1 MRTGAGRDFLG
12 VCGRE
17 PEIARRR
24 RSMNMQLLGR
34 VAGMAALLVVCDG
47 SAGAQET
54 PSTKASQAAAQEAPK
69 DGVPVALTLK
79 RAVELALQNSKEI
92 QVAKIQASVADRAA
106 QITKAQFMPNLYAGS
121 GAGYTYGIPET
132 PGGRAPSIFNVSYT
146 EQILNEPLRGQA
158 KETQEQAKAQKIA
171 FEDTRNRVI
180 SRTAMAYLELGKV
193 RHSLELLRK
202 EQESAEK
209 ILQVTQERQ
218 GEGYELPVEVT
229 RAQLTKAQVIQRILQ
244 LEGREDEL
252 EVFLRYQLG
261 FSEGPPIEVTPEEL
275 PGEAEQAGDNLV
287 AMAMTHNPGLQLAE
301 SDVRAK
307 EFRLKGERRGYFP
320 TLELVS
326 VYSVL
331 AKFNNYTQFFT
342 TFQRNNFNAGIDVHV
357 PIFSAQTK
365 AAVGMAQIN
374 LEAAKVNLSNKRTE
388 LSADVRQKTRRVRER
403 DAAKEV
409 ARLELQLA
417 QQNVAVEQAQ
427 FAEGKLNL
435 REVEKARLEE
445 NEKWM
450 AYLDA
455 NFQKQQAQLEL
466 LKTAGQ
472 LDKVWQ

>member
-1 MRTGAGRDFLG
+1 MK
-12 VCGRE
+12 
-17 PEIARRR
+17 
-24 RSMNMQLLGR
+24 MQLLRG
-34 VAGMAALLVVCDG
+34 VVGMTVSLMLSVGAAY
-47 SAGAQET
+47 AQE
-54 PSTKASQAAAQEAPK
+54 PSAPKASQQTPAVQDAPK
-69 DGVPVALTLK
+69 DVPTVALTLK
-79 RAVELALQNSKEI
+79 RAIELALQNSKEI

-121 GAGYTYGIPET
+121 GLGYTNGIPET
-132 PGGRAPSIFNVSYT
+132 PGGRAPAIFNVTYT
-146 EQILNEPLRGQA
+146 EQVLNEPLRGQA
-158 KETQEQAKAQKIA
+158 KETQEQSKAQKIVL
-171 FEDTRNRVI
+171 EDAKNSVI
-180 SRTAMAYLELGKV
+180 TRTAMAYLELGKV

-229 RAQLTKAQVIQRILQ
+229 KAQLTKAQVVQRILQ

-261 FSEGPPIEVTPEEL
+261 FTETQAIEVTPEEL

-287 AMAMTHNPGLQLAE
+287 AMAMTHNAGLQLAA

-326 VYSVL
+326 IYSVL
-331 AKFNNYTQFFT
+331 GKFNNYSQFFNH
-342 TFQRNNFNAGIDVHV
+342 FQRNNLNAGIDMHV

-365 AAVGMAQIN
+365 AAVGLAKIN
-374 LEAAKVNLSNKRTE
+374 LEAAKVNLTNKRTE
-388 LSADVRQKTRRVRER
+388 LTADVRQKTRRVRER

-417 QQNVAVEQAQ
+417 QQNVAVLQSQ

-455 NFQKQQAQLEL
+455 NFQKQQAQLDL

>member
-1 MRTGAGRDFLG
+1 MKRPLG
-12 VCGRE
+12 
-17 PEIARRR
+17 
-24 RSMNMQLLGR
+24 SMQMQLLGR
-34 VAGMAALLVVCDG
+34 VAGMAALMVACG
-47 SAGAQET
+47 SVG
-54 PSTKASQAAAQEAPK
+54 AAQEPVAPK
-69 DGVPVALTLK
+69 ATVAAAPDVSKDMAPVVLTLK
-79 RAVELALQNSKEI
+79 RTIELALQNSKEI
-92 QVAKIQASVADRAA
+92 QVAKIQASVADRASK
-106 QITKAQFMPNLYAGS
+106 ITRAEFMPNLYAGS

-132 PGGRAPSIFNVSYT
+132 PGGRAPSIFNVTYT

-158 KETQEQAKAQKIA
+158 KEMQEQSKAQKIV
-171 FEDTRNRVI
+171 FEDVRNSVI
-180 SRTAMAYLELGKV
+180 TRTAMAYLELGKV

-202 EQESAEK
+202 EQESADK

-229 RAQLTKAQVIQRILQ
+229 KAQLTKAQVVQRILQ

-261 FSEGPPIEVTPEEL
+261 LSEGQAIEVTPEEL
-275 PGEAEQAGDNLV
+275 PGEAEQEGDNLV
-287 AMAMTHNPGLQLAE
+287 AMAMTHNAGLQLAE

-326 VYSVL
+326 IYSVL
-331 AKFNNYTQFFT
+331 AQFNNYSQYFR
-342 TFQRNNFNAGIDVHV
+342 TFQRNNFNAGIDAHV
-357 PIFSAQTK
+357 PIFSAHTK
-365 AAVGMAQIN
+365 AAVGLAQIN
-374 LEAAKVNLSNKRTE
+374 LDAAKVNLTNKRTE
-388 LSADVRQKTRRVRER
+388 LTADVRQRTRRVRER

-409 ARLELQLA
+409 TRLELQLA
-417 QQNVAVEQAQ
+417 QQNLAVLQAQ

-435 REVEKARLEE
+435 RDVERARLEE

-450 AYLDA
+450 LYLDA
-455 NFQKQQAQLEL
+455 NFQKQQAQLDL

>member
-1 MRTGAGRDFLG
+1 MG
-12 VCGRE
+12 
-17 PEIARRR
+17 
-24 RSMNMQLLGR
+24 LLGR
-34 VAGMAALLVVCDG
+34 VAGMTAILVLCAGAL
-47 SAGAQET
+47 GAQEL
-54 PSTKASQAAAQEAPK
+54 STQSVNKAVAEESPK
-69 DGVPVALTLK
+69 DGAAVALTLK
-79 RAVELALQNSKEI
+79 RAIELALQNSKEI

-106 QITKAQFMPNLYAGS
+106 QITKSQFMPNLYAGS

-132 PGGRAPSIFNVSYT
+132 PGGRAPSIFNVTYT
-146 EQILNEPLRGQA
+146 EQVFNEPLRGQA
-158 KETQEQAKAQKIA
+158 KETQEQSKAQKILL
-171 FEDTRNRVI
+171 EDAKNSVI
-180 SRTAMAYLELGKV
+180 TRTAMAYLELGKV

-229 RAQLTKAQVIQRILQ
+229 KAQLTRAQVIQRILQ
-244 LEGREDEL
+244 LEAREDDL

-261 FSEGPPIEVTPEEL
+261 FSEAQAIEVTPEEL
-275 PGEAEQAGDNLV
+275 PGEAELAGDNLV
-287 AMAMTHNPGLQLAE
+287 AMAMTHNAGLQLAE

-307 EFRLKGERRGYFP
+307 EFRLKGERRGYLP

-326 VYSVL
+326 IYSVL
-331 AKFNNYTQFFT
+331 AKFNNYSQFFNH
-342 TFQRNNFNAGIDVHV
+342 FQRNNFNAGVDVRV

-365 AAVGMAQIN
+365 AAIGLAQVN
-374 LEAAKVNLSNKRTE
+374 LDAAKVNLTNKKTE

-417 QQNVAVEQAQ
+417 QQNVAVFQSQ

>member
-1 MRTGAGRDFLG
+1 M
-12 VCGRE
+12 E
-17 PEIARRR
+17 
-24 RSMNMQLLGR
+24 LLRR
-34 VAGMAALLVVCDG
+34 VAGMAALVVLCG
-47 SAGAQET
+47 GAASAQE
-54 PSTKASQAAAQEAPK
+54 PSTLKTNPLAAQESPK
-69 DGVPVALTLK
+69 DGAPAALTLK
-79 RAVELALQNSKEI
+79 RAIELALQNSTEI
-92 QVAKIQASVADRAA
+92 QVAKIQASVADHAA

-132 PGGRAPSIFNVSYT
+132 PGGRAPSIFNVQYT
-146 EQILNEPLRGQA
+146 EQIFNEPLRGQA
-158 KETQEQAKAQKIA
+158 KEMQEQSKAQKILL
-171 FEDTRNRVI
+171 EDTKNSVI
-180 SRTAMAYLELGKV
+180 TRTAMAYLELGKV

-209 ILQVTQERQ
+209 ILQVTQDRQ

-229 RAQLTKAQVIQRILQ
+229 KAQLTRAQVIQRILQ
-244 LEGREDEL
+244 LEAREDDL

-261 FSEGPPIEVTPEEL
+261 FSEAQAIEVTPEEL
-275 PGEAEQAGDNLV
+275 PGEAELAGDNLV
-287 AMAMTHNPGLQLAE
+287 AMAMTHNAGLQLAE

-307 EFRLKGERRGYFP
+307 EFRLKGERRGYLP

-326 VYSVL
+326 IYSVL
-331 AKFNNYTQFFT
+331 ANFNNYSEFFNH
-342 TFQRNNFNAGIDVHV
+342 FQRNNFNAGVDVRV

-365 AAVGMAQIN
+365 AAIGLAQVN
-374 LEAAKVNLSNKRTE
+374 LDASKVNLANKKTE

-417 QQNVAVEQAQ
+417 QQNVAVFQSQ

>member
-1 MRTGAGRDFLG
+1 
-12 VCGRE
+12 
-17 PEIARRR
+17 
-24 RSMNMQLLGR
+24 MQSLGR
-34 VAGMAALLVVCDG
+34 VAGMTALLVLCGGAV
-47 SAGAQET
+47 GAQET
-54 PSTKASQAAAQEAPK
+54 PAPKASQAAQEASK
-69 DGVPVALTLK
+69 DGSPVALTLK
-79 RAVELALQNSKEI
+79 RAIELALQNSKEI

-106 QITKAQFMPNLYAGS
+106 QITKAQFMPSLYAGS

-146 EQILNEPLRGQA
+146 EQIFNEPLRGQA
-158 KETQEQAKAQKIA
+158 KETQEQSKAQKIA
-171 FEDTRNRVI
+171 LEETKNSVI
-180 SRTAMAYLELGKV
+180 TRTAMAYLELGKV

-209 ILQVTQERQ
+209 ILQVTQDRQ

-229 RAQLTKAQVIQRILQ
+229 KAQLTKAQVIQRILQ

-261 FSEGPPIEVTPEEL
+261 FSEGQAIEVTPEEL

-287 AMAMTHNPGLQLAE
+287 AMAMMHNGGLPLAA

-320 TLELVS
+320 TVELVGI
-326 VYSVL
+326 YSLL
-331 AKFNNYTQFFT
+331 AKFNNYSQFFR
-342 TFQRNNFNAGIDVHV
+342 TFQRNNFNVGIDVHV
-357 PIFSAQTK
+357 PIFSAPTK
-365 AAVGMAQIN
+365 AAIGMARIN
-374 LEAAKVNLSNKRTE
+374 LEAAQVNLINKKTE
-388 LSADVRQKTRRVRER
+388 LTAEVRQKTRRVRER

-417 QQNVAVEQAQ
+417 QQNVAVFQSQ

-450 AYLDA
+450 FYLDA

>member
-1 MRTGAGRDFLG
+1 
-12 VCGRE
+12 
-17 PEIARRR
+17 
-24 RSMNMQLLGR
+24 MQLLGR
-34 VAGMAALLVVCDG
+34 VAGMTALLVMCG
-47 SAGAQET
+47 GAASAQET
-54 PSTKASQAAAQEAPK
+54 PSPKANQTAAQETPI
-69 DGVPVALTLK
+69 DGTPVALTLK
-79 RAVELALQNSKEI
+79 RAIELALQNSKEI
-92 QVAKIQASVADRAA
+92 QVAKIQASVADHAA

-121 GAGYTYGIPET
+121 GLGYTNGIPET
-132 PGGRAPSIFNVSYT
+132 PGGRAPSIFNVTYT
-146 EQILNEPLRGQA
+146 EQVLNEPLRGQA

-171 FEDTRNRVI
+171 LEDTKNRVI
-180 SRTAMAYLELGKV
+180 TRTAMAYLELGKV

-229 RAQLTKAQVIQRILQ
+229 KAQLTKAQVIHRILQ

-261 FSEGPPIEVTPEEL
+261 LSEGQPIEVTPEEL

-287 AMAMTHNPGLQLAE
+287 AMAMAHNAGLQLAE

-326 VYSVL
+326 IYSVL
-331 AKFNNYTQFFT
+331 GKFNNYTDFFK
-342 TFQRNNFNAGIDVHV
+342 TFQRNNFNAGIDAHI

-365 AAVGMAQIN
+365 AAVGLAQIN
-374 LEAAKVNLSNKRTE
+374 L
-388 LSADVRQKTRRVRER
+388 

-417 QQNVAVEQAQ
+417 QQQVAVEQAQ

-435 REVEKARLEE
+435 REVERARLEE

-466 LKTAGQ
+466 LRTAGQ

>member
-1 MRTGAGRDFLG
+1 VT
-12 VCGRE
+12 
-17 PEIARRR
+17 
-24 RSMNMQLLGR
+24 
-34 VAGMAALLVVCDG
+34 
-47 SAGAQET
+47 
-54 PSTKASQAAAQEAPK
+54 
-69 DGVPVALTLK
+69 
-79 RAVELALQNSKEI
+79 
-92 QVAKIQASVADRAA
+92 
-106 QITKAQFMPNLYAGS
+106 
-121 GAGYTYGIPET
+121 
-132 PGGRAPSIFNVSYT
+132 YT
-146 EQILNEPLRGQA
+146 EQIFNEPLRGQA
-158 KETQEQAKAQKIA
+158 KEMQEQSKAQKIVL
-171 FEDTRNRVI
+171 EDVRNSVI
-180 SRTAMAYLELGKV
+180 TRTAMAYLELGKV

-229 RAQLTKAQVIQRILQ
+229 KAQLTKAQVVQRILQ

-261 FSEGPPIEVTPEEL
+261 ISEGQGIEVTPEEL
-275 PGEAEQAGDNLV
+275 PGEAEQEGDNLV
-287 AMAMTHNPGLQLAE
+287 AMAMTHNAGLQLAE

-326 VYSVL
+326 IYSVL
-331 AKFNNYTQFFT
+331 AQFNNYSQYFR
-342 TFQRNNFNAGIDVHV
+342 TFKRSNFNAGIDARV
-357 PIFSAQTK
+357 PIFSAHTK
-365 AAVGMAQIN
+365 AAVGLAQIN
-374 LEAAKVNLSNKRTE
+374 LDAAKANLTNKRTE
-388 LSADVRQKTRRVRER
+388 LTADVRQRTRRVRER

-417 QQNVAVEQAQ
+417 QQNVAVLQAQ

-435 REVEKARLEE
+435 KEVEKARLEE

-450 AYLDA
+450 MYLDA
-455 NFQKQQAQLEL
+455 NFQKQQAQLDL

>member
-1 MRTGAGRDFLG
+1 MKM
-12 VCGRE
+12 E
-17 PEIARRR
+17 
-24 RSMNMQLLGR
+24 LLRR
-34 VAGMAALLVVCDG
+34 VAGMTALLVLCG
-47 SAGAQET
+47 GAAGAQE
-54 PSTKASQAAAQEAPK
+54 PSAPKANQPAAQESPK
-69 DGVPVALTLK
+69 DGAPVALTLK
-79 RAVELALQNSKEI
+79 RAIELTLQNSKEI

-106 QITKAQFMPNLYAGS
+106 QITRAQFMPNLYAGS

-132 PGGRAPSIFNVSYT
+132 PGGRAPSIFNVQYT
-146 EQILNEPLRGQA
+146 EQIFNEPLRGQA
-158 KETQEQAKAQKIA
+158 KETQEQSKAQKIVL
-171 FEDTRNRVI
+171 EDAKNSVI
-180 SRTAMAYLELGKV
+180 TRTAMAYLELGKV

-209 ILQVTQERQ
+209 IVQVTQERQ

-229 RAQLTKAQVIQRILQ
+229 KAQLTKAQVIQRILQ

-261 FSEGPPIEVTPEEL
+261 FTDAQAIEVSPEEL

-287 AMAMTHNPGLQLAE
+287 ATAMTHNAGLQLAE

-307 EFRLKGERRGYFP
+307 EFRLRGEKRGYFP
-320 TLELVS
+320 TLEFVS
-326 VYSVL
+326 IYSVL
-331 AKFNNYTQFFT
+331 AKFNNYSQFFSA
-342 TFQRNNFNAGIDVHV
+342 FQRNNFNAGIDVHV

-365 AAVGMAQIN
+365 AAIGMAQIN
-374 LEAAKVNLSNKRTE
+374 LEAAKVNLTNKRTE

-417 QQNVAVEQAQ
+417 QQNVAVFQSQ